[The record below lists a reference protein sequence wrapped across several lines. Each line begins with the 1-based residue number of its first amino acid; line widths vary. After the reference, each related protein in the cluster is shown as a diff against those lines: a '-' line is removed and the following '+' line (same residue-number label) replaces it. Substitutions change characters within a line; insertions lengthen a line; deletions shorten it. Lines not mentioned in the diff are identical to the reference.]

1 MSQTTITPPSLI
13 CMADLM
19 PDPAAERAR
28 EQSFRRGYVQGFHAA
43 LDATAIYSRDV
54 CDAHADLLL
63 LWRCHNDPGHS
74 FCPPMVGDVPTV
86 TRPEPNPDGGRA
98 GGVL

>member
-28 EQSFRRGYVQGFHAA
+28 EASFRRGFVQGFVAA
-43 LDATAIYSRDV
+43 LDARDV
-54 CDAHADLLL
+54 YPADVRNAHADLLL

-74 FCPPMVGDVPTV
+74 FCPPEIVPTM
-86 TRPEPNPDGGRA
+86 TSAEPDA
-98 GGVL
+98 GGDGDEGGAK